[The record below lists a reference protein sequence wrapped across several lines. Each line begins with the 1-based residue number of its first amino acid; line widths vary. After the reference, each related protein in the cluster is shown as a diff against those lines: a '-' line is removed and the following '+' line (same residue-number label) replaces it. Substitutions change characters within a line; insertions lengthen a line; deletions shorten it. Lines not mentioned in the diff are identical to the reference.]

1 MAETAQEASAFFLN
15 LKFLSKVNY
24 FLCASFAAFI
34 SSVLC
39 TLLRS
44 RPEHENAIG
53 ENEGLCHENA
63 EVPLNN
69 SVPHTTRNNRDFL
82 VRP

>member
-1 MAETAQEASAFFLN
+1 M
-15 LKFLSKVNY
+15 SKVNY

-39 TLLRS
+39 TLLCC
-44 RPEHENAIG
+44 RPEHEKG
-53 ENEGLCHENA
+53 VCHENEGPCHENA

-69 SVPHTTRNNRDFL
+69 SVSHTTRNNCDFL